1 MQQRQCVVL
10 FGDRV
15 WCEGS
20 TAQLLSNFN
29 RDRMLCLS
37 DEPIADIPTIKIKQ
51 AKTRLGQEFDAV
63 VFDGISG
70 LFPDNF
76 GQSVGTLSAGGAFIL
91 WLSIDGERFYSQ
103 RFRGILKQFETQH
116 SSFHCIHEGEN
127 LPELSV
133 PVRAKYDIDYRT
145 ADQAQ
150 AITAILKVAQG
161 HRRRPLVLSADRGRG
176 KSAAL
181 GMAAAELLLAGQQR
195 IIVTAPSL
203 AAAEPVFR
211 HAALLLKG
219 AKQSTG
225 LIELGEAELC
235 FMAPDV
241 LLEKGEQ
248 SGFLLVDEAAVIPSP
263 MLAEMLS
270 RFSRIVFATTLHGYE
285 GTGRGFAVR
294 FHTLLNE
301 QAAGWRHYEMVEPV
315 RWRRDD
321 VLEAFSFKALLL
333 DAEPVADS
341 LIANAGFEQCVIE
354 RLEKQTLLENETQ
367 LRQLFGLMVQA
378 HYRTRPS
385 DLQLLL
391 DSDDIS
397 FYVVRYQG
405 QIVASVWL
413 VDEGSLTSELSE
425 AVYHGKRRL
434 KGHLLP
440 QSLLAHT
447 GLLSAGPLSYQRV
460 LRIAVHPVMQR
471 QGLATALL
479 GKVLALAESRQVDVV
494 GASFS
499 ADIDVM
505 SFWQSNGFNVVRLG
519 VQRDEVSGQHSVIF
533 LKACSTAGIQLMASA
548 KKRFEQQWPDLL
560 AMQFDQLNFKTV
572 LAISGQMTR
581 QCSVLSELDRQ
592 DVVRFSQGYATY
604 ESCQVAI
611 RTFVGLVLQHPCF
624 LQLPEPHQQ
633 LLVMRVLQLKPVAE
647 IVMILDLKGKSDV
660 ITVLRGIL
668 SELLIQLASEDNIV
682 TASE

>member
-1 MQQRQCVVL
+1 M
-10 FGDRV
+10 
-15 WCEGS
+15 
-20 TAQLLSNFN
+20 
-29 RDRMLCLS
+29 
-37 DEPIADIPTIKIKQ
+37 
-51 AKTRLGQEFDAV
+51 
-63 VFDGISG
+63 
-70 LFPDNF
+70 
-76 GQSVGTLSAGGAFIL
+76 
-91 WLSIDGERFYSQ
+91 
-103 RFRGILKQFETQH
+103 
-116 SSFHCIHEGEN
+116 
-127 LPELSV
+127 
-133 PVRAKYDIDYRT
+133 
-145 ADQAQ
+145 
-150 AITAILKVAQG
+150 
-161 HRRRPLVLSADRGRG
+161 
-176 KSAAL
+176 
-181 GMAAAELLLAGQQR
+181 
-195 IIVTAPSL
+195 
-203 AAAEPVFR
+203 
-211 HAALLLKG
+211 
-219 AKQSTG
+219 
-225 LIELGEAELC
+225 
-235 FMAPDV
+235 
-241 LLEKGEQ
+241 
-248 SGFLLVDEAAVIPSP
+248 
-263 MLAEMLS
+263 
-270 RFSRIVFATTLHGYE
+270 
-285 GTGRGFAVR
+285 
-294 FHTLLNE
+294 
-301 QAAGWRHYEMVEPV
+301 
-315 RWRRDD
+315 
-321 VLEAFSFKALLL
+321 
-333 DAEPVADS
+333 
-341 LIANAGFEQCVIE
+341 IE

-592 DVVRFSQGYATY
+592 DVVRFSQG
-604 ESCQVAI
+604 
-611 RTFVGLVLQHPCF
+611 
-624 LQLPEPHQQ
+624 
-633 LLVMRVLQLKPVAE
+633 
-647 IVMILDLKGKSDV
+647 
-660 ITVLRGIL
+660 
-668 SELLIQLASEDNIV
+668 
-682 TASE
+682 